1 MLSWIDRAIFVLSV
15 FVGLFVYVQI
25 TFSQSYV
32 LEVGKQ
38 YELPILKPTV
48 IGVNTISAN
57 IKISNPT
64 VFFPD
69 GLSVRAGS
77 TFTNQALTRLTDST
91 YTIQATFEVND
102 LSDTAMFLWGTALA
116 GNDSTTVLSLENF
129 TVNGNIE
136 PNYVMNILS
145 TSVGTRRPY
154 VRFSVFDPGFPNPI
168 RSQETITFAYKIDLQ
183 SDVRF
188 YAVTLTGEQT
198 LIGEYSNVPLG
209 VHTFRFTPGPLWA
222 SGNYWIMFETITGTR
237 YQPLHIRN

>member
-1 MLSWIDRAIFVLSV
+1 MLWINKSVLLFGVVVVLYV
-15 FVGLFVYVQI
+15 FVQ
-25 TFSQSYV
+25 TAHSQSYV

-38 YELPILKPTV
+38 YELPIIKPTS
-48 IGVNTISAN
+48 IGVNTITAN
-57 IKISNPT
+57 VKISNPT

-69 GLSVRAGS
+69 GLSVRSRS

-102 LSDTAMFLWGTALA
+102 NSDTAMFLWGTALA
-116 GNDSTTVLSLENF
+116 GNDSTTVLTFENF

-136 PNYVMNILS
+136 PNYSINLLS

-168 RSQETITFAYKIDLQ
+168 SSQETITFAYQIDLP

-188 YAVTLTGEQT
+188 YAVTLNGTQT
-198 LIGEYSNVPLG
+198 LIGDFKNVPFG
-209 VHTFRFTPGPLWA
+209 VHRFQFTPGPLWG
-222 SGNYWIMFETITGTR
+222 SGNYWVMFETVTGTR